1 MDMWRIDG
9 SFFMNNKVNMEL
21 PDLPL
26 ALVREFSRPRVS
38 KEGREVYQKYVALY
52 GPSPSVLRK
61 MVTSNGVSV
70 VAAYIRERDLLKEL
84 LLIYDEIIPFHSTR
98 AARLRGVLNEQYEKI
113 RIFHRAIC
121 LL

>member
-1 MDMWRIDG
+1 
-9 SFFMNNKVNMEL
+9 MEL

-38 KEGREVYQKYVALY
+38 KEARDVYQKYVNLY
-52 GPSPSVLRK
+52 GPSPAVLRK
-61 MVTSNGVSV
+61 MVTSHGVSV
-70 VAAYIRERDLLKEL
+70 VAAYIHEHEVSEEL
-84 LLIYDEIIPFHSTR
+84 LLIYREVPWKTTR
-98 AARLRGVLNEQYEKI
+98 GARLREALNEQYERV